1 MKRKFYLIVVII
13 VLMSA
18 GLNAFPQ
25 DDDEKEAGKNY
36 FVNLS
41 LYHPVSINQTKQDR
55 VNINLSLVY
64 GHVGYVSGLDLSIFA
79 SAISEQLKGLQLCGL
94 AGIVGESGKGA
105 QFSGLSNIVG
115 ENFTGIQMS
124 GLANIIGTNLTGF
137 QASGLANIVGTQGS
151 GIQASGLFNI
161 AGEYYSGIQLSGF
174 FNIVGEKCIGLQ
186 AAGLF
191 NIVGENFRG
200 VQTAGLMNITG
211 GTLKG
216 FQAGV
221 FNVAAESD
229 GVQVGVA
236 NIAGNSKGFQLGL
249 VNYTKEENTGIPFGL
264 VNIARN
270 GYVRMTLWGGNE
282 IAATVGVKFVID
294 RLYSIVS
301 LGAVNLDDDISESLS
316 YGFHYGI
323 SFPYNKLILN
333 TDLGYRFR
341 DNKALFKSPD
351 QNPDQHILEARA
363 GIGIPLSDNL
373 SLVFGTGLSYVFD
386 RREHI
391 NTGQISPLIIAGIEV
406 F

>member
-1 MKRKFYLIVVII
+1 
-13 VLMSA
+13 MSA
-18 GLNAFPQ
+18 GLNAFIQ
-25 DDDEKEAGKNY
+25 EDEEKETGKSY

-41 LYHPVSINQTKQDR
+41 LCHPVSINQTKQDR

-64 GHVGYVSGLDLSIFA
+64 GRVGYVSGLDLSIFA
-79 SAISEQLKGLQLCGL
+79 SAVSEQLKGLQLCGL

-105 QFSGLSNIVG
+105 QFSGLSNIIG
-115 ENFTGIQMS
+115 NNFIGIQVS
-124 GLANIIGTNLTGF
+124 GIANIIGNDLAGF
-137 QASGLANIVGTQGS
+137 
-151 GIQASGLFNI
+151 QASGLFNI
-161 AGEYYSGIQLSGF
+161 IGEYYSGVQIGGG
-174 FNIVGEKCIGLQ
+174 FNIVGEKCSGLQ
-186 AAGLF
+186 ATGLF
-191 NIVGENFRG
+191 NIVGERFRG
-200 VQTAGLMNITG
+200 VQISGLFNIIG

-216 FQAGV
+216 LQSGV

-229 GVQVGVA
+229 GVQIGVA

-249 VNYTKEENTGIPFGL
+249 VNYSKEENTGIPFGL

-282 IAATVGVKFVID
+282 IAATVGVKFAID

-301 LGAVNLDDDISESLS
+301 LGAMNLDDDISESLS

-323 SFPYNKLILN
+323 SFPFNKLILN

-386 RREHI
+386 AREHI
-391 NTGQISPLIIAGIEV
+391 DTGQISPLIIAGIEL